1 MADETEA
8 AKKLREEEK
17 AAATKAEAEKAE
29 AAKKAAEEK
38 AQEEAAAAKKRQE
51 EDAARDA
58 STSGETSS
66 PQRAPSLLDQILAQ
80 NTPEPTFVPTYNQ
93 NRWKVGEGHS
103 MLGQWVEG
111 EEVQVEQLIYSLGKT
126 EERQRAGLER
136 LIRLGAITR
145 MGDHEPQGGR
155 ASGHL
160 APLSSNQGATVR
172 EEILPDQILMGPDMR
187 ERIDGQATRDEV
199 RRQSRGV

>member
-17 AAATKAEAEKAE
+17 AAATKAAEEKAE
-29 AAKKAAEEK
+29 AAKKAA
-38 AQEEAAAAKKRQE
+38 E

-111 EEVQVEQLIYSLGKT
+111 EEVQVEQLIRGLGKT

-172 EEILPDQILMGPDMR
+172 EEVLPDQILMGPDMR